1 MSLVLDR
8 NPVTTARRVPKPG
21 VRVRRMTRADA
32 AALDDTFEGLSERS
46 RFLRY
51 HAATPRLTARMRR
64 ALLDVDDDARHLAY
78 VAEIAAEDDI
88 RAIGIARL
96 LDLGGG
102 RAEIAVEVVDA
113 WHRHGVG
120 SLLLDSILR
129 EAARLGYAEVHADV
143 LPENRP
149 MRRLL
154 GQVFP
159 DAVVERG
166 DGSVRIRDWV
176 GATLR

>member
-1 MSLVLDR
+1 MSLVVDR
-8 NPVTTARRVPKPG
+8 NPVTTDPG
-21 VRVRRMTRADA
+21 PLVDVRIRPMTAADS
-32 AALDDTFEGLSERS
+32 AALDDTFAGLSERS

-64 ALLDVDDDARHLAY
+64 ALLDIDGFRHLAD
-78 VAEIAAEDDI
+78 VAETPTDNGL

-96 LDLGGG
+96 LDLGAG

-113 WHRHGVG
+113 WHRRGVG
-120 SLLLDSILR
+120 SRLLASIGR
-129 EAARLGYAEVHADV
+129 EAARLGYVEVQADV

-154 GQVFP
+154 GQVLP
-159 DAVVERG
+159 DAVVDHR
-166 DGSVRIRDWV
+166 DGSLRIRDWV
-176 GATLR
+176 GATVR

>member
-1 MSLVLDR
+1 MSPVLDLT
-8 NPVTTARRVPKPG
+8 PVTTSDPSPFPDI
-21 VRVRRMTRADA
+21 RVRRMTRADA
-32 AALDDTFEGLSERS
+32 AALDDTFAGLSERS

-64 ALLDVDDDARHLAY
+64 ALLDIDGARHLAH
-78 VAEIAAEDDI
+78 VAEVAEPGRR

-102 RAEIAVEVVDA
+102 SAEVAVEVVDT
-113 WHRHGVG
+113 WHRRGVG
-120 SLLLDSILR
+120 AMLLKSISR
-129 EAARLGYAEVHADV
+129 EAARLGYVEVHADV

-159 DAVVERG
+159 DAVVENG
-166 DGSVRIRDWV
+166 DGTLRIRDWV
-176 GATLR
+176 GATVR